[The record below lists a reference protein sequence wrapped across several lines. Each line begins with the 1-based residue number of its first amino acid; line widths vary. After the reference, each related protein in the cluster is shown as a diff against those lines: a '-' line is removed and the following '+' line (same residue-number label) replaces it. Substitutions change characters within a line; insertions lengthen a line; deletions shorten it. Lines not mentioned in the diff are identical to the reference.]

1 MIEEI
6 FGDKAVTIYGE
17 GISKDY
23 NVHYGY
29 ADGNFIMYDI
39 QNENGTF
46 YNRESVIEI
55 AKKLDLIY
63 PHEEMMTIKEAIEYV
78 KTRPQSWLNSDYKL
92 EGLVLRSP
100 IELYGNNGS
109 RVICKIKVKDFVD
122 GIKDYKE

>member
-1 MIEEI
+1 
-6 FGDKAVTIYGE
+6 
-17 GISKDY
+17 
-23 NVHYGY
+23 
-29 ADGNFIMYDI
+29 MYDI

-46 YNRESVIEI
+46 HNRESVIEI

-100 IELYGNNGS
+100 TELYSNNGS

>member
-1 MIEEI
+1 
-6 FGDKAVTIYGE
+6 
-17 GISKDY
+17 
-23 NVHYGY
+23 
-29 ADGNFIMYDI
+29 MYDI

-100 IELYGNNGS
+100 IELYGNNGG